1 MDNAKHHRKF
11 RQFSKLCT
19 MIIRKHWNVFRDK
32 FLFFFLRKKTCIKFI
47 RFDVFTLLI
56 NEFHIAEMHNCLL
69 MLPSDEVVVIS
80 GELLRDP
87 WGVAK
92 GWLIRILKLDFA
104 TVTDWI
110 ELGRVQQIR
119 LEIQEC
125 ERRRNVYN
133 FCTMVSFFSRRKHF
147 FVFFFCVKR
156 NVFSVKLLLW
166 QSLIFSVLIFRWPF
180 WYFITAWVYDN
191 DGTKG
196 RGSQE

>member
-1 MDNAKHHRKF
+1 MVNLTFWNDCEWSDLDHDRIVAHFTEKVPQKD
-11 RQFSKLCT
+11 SDWIWL
-19 MIIRKHWNVFRDK
+19 IILTKDSDRIW
-32 FLFFFLRKKTCIKFI
+32 LLKKRIVQCF
-47 RFDVFTLLI
+47 
-56 NEFHIAEMHNCLL
+56 
-69 MLPSDEVVVIS
+69 VVVIS
-80 GELLRDP
+80 GDLTKQSQNIIANREHKNL

-133 FCTMVSFFSRRKHF
+133 FCTIVSFFSRRKHF

>member
-1 MDNAKHHRKF
+1 M
-11 RQFSKLCT
+11 
-19 MIIRKHWNVFRDK
+19 
-32 FLFFFLRKKTCIKFI
+32 
-47 RFDVFTLLI
+47 FDVFTLLI

-110 ELGRVQQIR
+110 ELGESATNQIR
-119 LEIQEC
+119 NSRMWKKK
-125 ERRRNVYN
+125 ERLQFLHYGK
-133 FCTMVSFFSRRKHF
+133 FFFLDVSIFLY
-147 FVFFFCVKR
+147 FFCVKR

>member
-1 MDNAKHHRKF
+1 M
-11 RQFSKLCT
+11 
-19 MIIRKHWNVFRDK
+19 
-32 FLFFFLRKKTCIKFI
+32 
-47 RFDVFTLLI
+47 FDVFTLLI

-133 FCTMVSFFSRRKHF
+133 FCTMVSFFFLEAFFCIF
-147 FVFFFCVKR
+147 FVLNAAFFSKISFVTESNFFR
-156 NVFSVKLLLW
+156 PNFQVTF
-166 QSLIFSVLIFRWPF
+166 LIFHHSVSLRQRW
-180 WYFITAWVYDN
+180 N
-191 DGTKG
+191 ERKG
-196 RGSQE
+196 